1 MWNSTWRQTVWENI
15 KGPWD
20 LIVIGGGIT
29 GAGILREATRIG
41 LKTLLVEGNDFT
53 SGTSSR
59 SSKLVHGGLRYLK
72 NGQIRLTYESVRERE
87 NLLRTGR
94 GLIYPL
100 GFVMPSYKND
110 KIPGWVFH
118 AGLIIY
124 DLLGLKWGHQRYAPK
139 DVLDRWPFLRS
150 EGLLG
155 GYRYFDAHTDDARLV
170 LRVIQEAVMDG
181 GTAINYAWAQDLL
194 HRNSGEVCGVILQ
207 DRDPASWDRIVEVE
221 APLVINATGAWADE
235 LRNQNKGDRRLRL
248 LRGSHLIFPDEK
260 VPLSRAVSFYHP
272 HDQRPVFI
280 YPWEGTI
287 IVGTTDVDHGASPEY
302 DPAISTS
309 EAEYLM
315 IAARYAFPP
324 LELSLE
330 DTLSTFSGI
339 RAVVD
344 TGKTDPSKESREHV
358 IWQENGLVTVTGGK
372 LTTFRVMAHDTL
384 RAIRHL
390 LPGHPNLNRK
400 LRMLDK
406 PPVEAILDVDLEPPD
421 RLRILG
427 RYGLN
432 APKVLAIAEEGELLP
447 IGDTTSL
454 WVELRW
460 AARSEAVLHLDDL
473 LQRRLRLGIIAP
485 EGGIPWLERIRE
497 IAQSELGWDDARWEE
512 EAEAYT
518 QLWHRSFTLPS
529 EQSKEST
536 KEVFQTDLRSSG

>member
-1 MWNSTWRQTVWENI
+1 MMWNLAWRQKVWDEL
-15 KGPWD
+15 KSPWD

-41 LKTLLVEGNDFT
+41 LRALLVEGNDFT

-59 SSKLVHGGLRYLK
+59 SSKLVHGGLRYLN

-124 DLLGLKWGHQRYAPK
+124 DLLGLKWRHQRYGTK

-155 GYRYFDAHTDDARLV
+155 GYRFFDALTDDARLV

-181 GTAINYAWAQDLL
+181 GTAINYAWVEDLL
-194 HRNSGEVCGVILQ
+194 RNKDGHIRGIVLRDQDPMAKDHR
-207 DRDPASWDRIVEVE
+207 VEVE
-221 APLVINATGAWADE
+221 APIVINATGAWADE
-235 LRNQNKGDRRLRL
+235 LRILTGGDRRLRL
-248 LRGSHLIFPDEK
+248 LRGSHLIFPAEK

-287 IVGTTDVDHGASPEY
+287 IVGTTDVDQGPNPKS
-302 DPAISTS
+302 DPSISTA

-324 LELSLE
+324 LELNLE
-330 DTLSTFSGI
+330 DVLSTFSGI

-344 TGKTDPSKESREHV
+344 TGKADPSKESREHV

-372 LTTFRVMAHDTL
+372 LTTFRVMAHDAL

-390 LPGHPNLNRK
+390 LPGHPRLNRK

-406 PPVEAILDVDLEPPD
+406 PPVQAMLETDMEAPD
-421 RLRILG
+421 RLRLLG
-427 RYGLN
+427 RYGAN
-432 APKVLAIAEEGELLP
+432 APGVVETAEQGELTP
-447 IGDTTSL
+447 IGETTSL
-454 WVELRW
+454 WAELRW

-473 LQRRLRLGIIAP
+473 LLRRLRLGIVAP
-485 EGGIPWLERIRE
+485 QGGIPWMDRIRN
-497 IAQSELGWDDARWEE
+497 IVQMELGWDDQRWQQEE
-512 EAEAYT
+512 GEYIR
-518 QLWHRSFTLPS
+518 LWHQSYFLPVDQPELDKETNLS
-529 EQSKEST
+529 QEST
-536 KEVFQTDLRSSG
+536 S

>member
-1 MWNSTWRQTVWENI
+1 MWNATWRQSVWDEL
-15 KGPWD
+15 KRPWD
-20 LIVIGGGIT
+20 LIIIGGGIT
-29 GAGILREATRIG
+29 GAGLLREATRIG
-41 LKTLLVEGNDFT
+41 LRALLVEGNDFT

-100 GFVMPSYKND
+100 GFVMPSYSND

-124 DLLGLKWGHQRYAPK
+124 DLLALKWGHQRYGTK

-170 LRVIQEAVMDG
+170 LRVIQEAVNDG
-181 GTAINYAWAQDLL
+181 GSAINYAWVEDLL
-194 HRNSGEVCGVILQ
+194 RSKSGQVCGIALRDQ
-207 DRDPASWDRIVEVE
+207 DPRYPNQRVEVE
-221 APLVINATGAWADE
+221 APIVINATGAWADE
-235 LRNQNKGDRRLRL
+235 LRILTGGNRRLRL
-248 LRGSHLIFPDEK
+248 LRGSHLVFPAKK

-287 IVGTTDVDHGASPEY
+287 IVGTTDVDQGSIPKPE
-302 DPAISTS
+302 PSISTT

-324 LELSLE
+324 LELNL
-330 DTLSTFSGI
+330 DDVLSTFSGI

-344 TGKTDPSKESREHV
+344 TGKADPSKESREHV

-390 LPGHPNLNRK
+390 LPGHPRLNRK

-406 PPVEAILDVDLEPPD
+406 PPVEAMLDIELDAPE
-421 RLRILG
+421 RLRLLG
-427 RYGLN
+427 RYGAN
-432 APKVLAIAEEGELLP
+432 APRVAEAVKRGELTC
-447 IGDTTSL
+447 IGETNSL
-454 WVELRW
+454 WAELRW
-460 AARSEAVLHLDDL
+460 AARAEAVLHLDDL
-473 LQRRLRLGIIAP
+473 LLRRLRLGIIAP
-485 EGGIPWLERIRE
+485 QGGIPWLDKIRE
-497 IAQSELGWDDARWEE
+497 IVQPELGWDDPRWQQEMDS
-512 EAEAYT
+512 YI
-518 QLWHRSFTLPS
+518 QLWHRSYYLPLDYP
-529 EQSKEST
+529 QSIKKQSVSQEST
-536 KEVFQTDLRSSG
+536 S

>member
-1 MWNSTWRQTVWENI
+1 MWNATWRQNVWDEL

-20 LIVIGGGIT
+20 LIIIGGGIT

-41 LKTLLVEGNDFT
+41 LRALLVEGNDFT

-100 GFVMPSYKND
+100 GFVMPSYTND
-110 KIPGWVFH
+110 KTPGWVFH

-124 DLLGLKWGHQRYAPK
+124 DLLALSWRHQRYETK

-170 LRVIQEAVMDG
+170 LRVTQEAVSDG
-181 GTAINYAWAQDLL
+181 GTALNYAWVEDLL
-194 HRNSGEVCGVILQ
+194 RHKSGQVCGILLRDQ
-207 DRDPASWDRIVEVE
+207 DPTRTDRRVEVE
-221 APLVINATGAWADE
+221 APIVINATGAWADE
-235 LRNQNKGDRRLRL
+235 LRILAGGDRRLRL
-248 LRGSHLIFPDEK
+248 LRGSHLIFPAKK

-287 IVGTTDVDHGASPEY
+287 IVGTTDVDQGTNPMP
-302 DPAISTS
+302 DPSISTT

-324 LELSLE
+324 LELGLE
-330 DTLSTFSGI
+330 DVLSTFSGI

-344 TGKTDPSKESREHV
+344 TGKADPSKESREHI
-358 IWQENGLVTVTGGK
+358 IWQEDGLVTVTGGK

-384 RAIRHL
+384 RAIRHF
-390 LPGHPNLNRK
+390 LPGHPRLNRK
-400 LRMLDK
+400 LRMLDN
-406 PPVEAILDVDLEPPD
+406 PPVEAMLDVELDAPD
-421 RLRILG
+421 RLRLLG
-427 RYGLN
+427 RYGIN
-432 APKVLAIAEEGELLP
+432 APKVAAVAEQGELAP

-454 WVELRW
+454 WAELRW

-473 LQRRLRLGIIAP
+473 LLRRLRLGIIAP
-485 EGGIPWLERIRE
+485 QGGIPWLDRIRE
-497 IAQSELGWDDARWEE
+497 IVQPELGWDDSRWQQEE
-512 EAEAYT
+512 EHYV
-518 QLWHRSFTLPS
+518 QLWHRSYSLPV
-529 EQSKEST
+529 EHPQFSKATSVSQESA
-536 KEVFQTDLRSSG
+536 K